1 MNWEIYTLYEGIT
14 YYVSNTTDAVV
25 IHSLCLGN
33 ETWTWQARFTKKSK
47 SLNMNKKY
55 VVLLTRDSANHQV
68 ITISIGVTV
77 GALFVKIEEEI
88 GWSK

>member
-1 MNWEIYTLYEGIT
+1 MDVASKIY
-14 YYVSNTTDAVV
+14 
-25 IHSLCLGN
+25 
-33 ETWTWQARFTKKSK
+33 KKSK